1 MLRTRGVVLVVDGYN
16 VSMAGWPGASA
27 AEQRDLLVSGLS
39 ALHLRLRCD
48 SVAVFDGADVEGV
61 QPPRRPG
68 VRIVF
73 SAAGEGAD
81 PVVVR
86 EAAGPAPGVPVVVA
100 SSDAWVRR
108 ESERTGAVVVPGPTL
123 LEVLRR

>member
-1 MLRTRGVVLVVDGYN
+1 VVDGYN

-27 AEQRDLLVSGLS
+27 AEQRERLVAGLA

-48 SVAVFDGADVEGV
+48 SVVVFDGADVEGV
-61 QPPRRPG
+61 QTSRRPG
-68 VRIVF
+68 VRVVF
-73 SAAGEGAD
+73 SAGDEGAD

-86 EAAGPAPGVPVVVA
+86 EAAAPARDVAVVVA
-100 SSDAWVRR
+100 SSDAWVRT
-108 ESERTGAVVVPGPTL
+108 EAERTGAVVVPGATL